1 MKVSKKAI
9 VTFVAITALSFAFVS
24 KSFGNMGESGEMTCQ
39 IGSNYLNK
47 YKNRTIGIAYG
58 GDLMQVQADVAPGSC
73 WAYVTVVESKNN
85 KDIIGKKILINVSNI
100 GFMF

>member
-1 MKVSKKAI
+1 MKSFKKA
-9 VTFVAITALSFAFVS
+9 VTTIALITALPLAFVTQS
-24 KSFGNMGESGEMTCQ
+24 LANMGESGEVTCQ

-47 YKNRTIGIAYG
+47 YKNRTIGMAYG
-58 GDLMQVQADVAPGSC
+58 GDMMQVQAEVVSGSC

-85 KDIIGKKILINVSNI
+85 KDLIGKKIMVNISTI

>member
-1 MKVSKKAI
+1 MKVLKKSAVI
-9 VTFVAITALSFAFVS
+9 FALITAFPLAFVTKSFA
-24 KSFGNMGESGEMTCQ
+24 NMGESAEITCQ

-58 GDLMQVQADVAPGSC
+58 GDIIQVQSEVVSGSC

-85 KDIIGKKILINVSNI
+85 KDIIGKKILLNISTIN
-100 GFMF
+100 FMF